1 MMNDDNGLG
10 SKGDTHNRTRL
21 MTALV
26 QELHEDGV
34 PMATVLALV
43 EEASE
48 IGAVKALRACG
59 LHDDK
64 AGDDVK
70 ELRGL
75 LEAWRLA
82 RRTAWST
89 TIKWFTTLLIVLV
102 MAGLSVKLKV
112 FEL

>member
-1 MMNDDNGLG
+1 MMNNKRTDAFPNTE
-10 SKGDTHNRTRL
+10 SRTRL

-48 IGAVKALRACG
+48 IGAGKALAACG

-70 ELRGL
+70 ELRSL
-75 LEAWRLA
+75 LDAWRFA
-82 RRTAWST
+82 RHTAWHT
-89 TIKWFTTLLIVLV
+89 TIKWVTTIIIVLV
-102 MAGLSVKLKV
+102 MAGAAVKFKA